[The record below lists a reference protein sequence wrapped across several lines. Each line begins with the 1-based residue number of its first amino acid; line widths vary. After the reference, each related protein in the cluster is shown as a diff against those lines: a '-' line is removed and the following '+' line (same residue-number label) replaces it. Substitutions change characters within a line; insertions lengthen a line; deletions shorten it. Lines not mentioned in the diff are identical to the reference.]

1 MDPTESWMWSEID
14 FQHDFYDEEDGEEEY
29 VCTQFETYIGESSNL
44 ADGGSFFF
52 WVEATLGD
60 CDDNAYCS
68 STIGCQDSETC
79 PPELTENYGW
89 FFYDLS
95 EEEYLNCKMA
105 IEQLLATY

>member
-68 STIGCQDSETC
+68 STIGCQDSEI
-79 PPELTENYGW
+79 
-89 FFYDLS
+89 FYDLS